1 MTSSKRFDVLEATVP
16 QRFRSAAF
24 SCYLPAARFVGLD
37 PYPILRNAGID
48 PRLLEDAQSW
58 LPAPAVAKILEQ
70 SAALSGRDDFA
81 IMIAECQTLA
91 TLGPVALLVEHE
103 RSVRD
108 IIQAAIEFRSLISD
122 AITIGLQQ
130 YDGTADIA
138 FEIEPSS
145 PQLASLVVS
154 SAYNI
159 LIDAVEGAWRPSTIH
174 FRQSAPRRLATYT
187 RFFQCPIHFD
197 DGFDGFSCDSAT
209 LDRPNPS
216 AQPTLASYARSLLYL
231 TPEMDLS
238 SSFTERVKSSILLLL
253 RHGSPTLHR
262 TADALGMSSRSV
274 QRRLAAEGH
283 SFEKILND
291 VRKRLSTRYL
301 GQSAQSISE
310 VAYNSGFS
318 SVSAFSRWFGNE
330 FNLSPS
336 KWRSTRRQ
344 LLGESMNLGPAPSHG
359 HEHAAEAA

>member
-1 MTSSKRFDVLEATVP
+1 MLEATAP

-58 LPAPAVAKILEQ
+58 LPAPAVAKVLDQ

-103 RSVRD
+103 RSVRE

-122 AITIGLQQ
+122 AITINLEQ
-130 YDGTADIA
+130 YDDTADIA
-138 FEIEPSS
+138 FEVEPGSR
-145 PQLASLVVS
+145 QLACLVVS
-154 SAYNI
+154 SAYSI
-159 LIDAVEGAWRPSTIH
+159 LIDAVEGAWHPSRVH
-174 FRQSAPRRLATYT
+174 FRQSTPRQLATYT
-187 RFFQCPIHFD
+187 RFFRCPISFEES
-197 DGFDGFSCDSAT
+197 FDGFSCDSAT

-216 AQPTLASYARSLLYL
+216 AQPTLASYARTLLYL

-238 SSFTERVKSSILLLL
+238 SSFAERVKSAILLLL
-253 RHGSPTLHR
+253 RHGSPTLNK
-262 TADALGMSSRSV
+262 TANALGMSSRSV
-274 QRRLAAEGH
+274 QRKLAAEGQC
-283 SFEKILND
+283 FEKLLND
-291 VRKRLSTRYL
+291 LRRRLSTRYL
-301 GQSAQSISE
+301 AQSAQPISD

-344 LLGESMNLGPAPSHG
+344 LLSASTN
-359 HEHAAEAA
+359 